1 MAWRKF
7 TKSIA
12 FKIWLPFATS
22 ILFLIAGVFW
32 YYPQKQK
39 QLFLESTNAKLRGMA
54 NTVALGVELS
64 LAYENFEGLERTI
77 NLARELPD
85 FEFVAI
91 LQQGENKQKEIF
103 TKNPV
108 NYSDELILQKDE
120 SKYYYQEYPLDK
132 SIFNGSVLIA
142 TSKKRVDQSLY
153 ELNTPVHVFLIS
165 LMVISM
171 LIFYMFAI
179 KISKPIRAVT
189 DLAIELEK
197 GNYNINITPISNKD
211 EIGDLNNAFYKLKR
225 SLKEAKQK
233 NDEFNKELE
242 IEINKRTRDLSEAQT
257 KLLQAQDVA
266 RLGNFELDLETDN
279 LEMSKG
285 LKTLL
290 ALSDQDSQSLNQILI
305 YLNPDDR
312 VLLEKELMASKLAQ
326 RYQFKLDLRIIGKR
340 TVKWIYLQA
349 ELHIDPLTRVRKIRG
364 IIQDISTRKTYEE
377 ELDRLSLVAK
387 KTSNCVVIT
396 DLDRRIVWVNDSL
409 IRLSGYSREEII
421 GNTPRMFQFE
431 KTNID
436 TVARIRELLS
446 KDKEVSAEIL
456 NRGKHGNEY
465 WLQLDIVPLLDKESN
480 KIGYMAVETDITE
493 RKNKETEISE
503 LLDLTQN
510 QNSRLRN
517 YAHIVSHN
525 LRSHSSNF
533 YMLIELLKSQHPHL
547 TEDKVFSLLNQ
558 ASNNLEETISHL
570 KEVVLMNDK
579 AGESM
584 VKIELKKAVE
594 KACIDVV
601 ALASEQQVKIIN
613 EVNDQC
619 YVIGI
624 PAYIDSIILN
634 FLTNGIKYKS
644 PDRESYVKIRTEKHE
659 DKMVMLFEDNGLG
672 IDLNKHGHKL
682 FGMYKKF
689 HSHKDSRGVGLFIS
703 KNQIEAMGGSVS
715 VQSEPNVGTT
725 FKIEFKNE

>member
-1 MAWRKF
+1 M
-7 TKSIA
+7 
-12 FKIWLPFATS
+12 
-22 ILFLIAGVFW
+22 
-32 YYPQKQK
+32 
-39 QLFLESTNAKLRGMA
+39 
-54 NTVALGVELS
+54 
-64 LAYENFEGLERTI
+64 
-77 NLARELPD
+77 
-85 FEFVAI
+85 
-91 LQQGENKQKEIF
+91 
-103 TKNPV
+103 
-108 NYSDELILQKDE
+108 
-120 SKYYYQEYPLDK
+120 
-132 SIFNGSVLIA
+132 
-142 TSKKRVDQSLY
+142 
-153 ELNTPVHVFLIS
+153 
-165 LMVISM
+165 
-171 LIFYMFAI
+171 
-179 KISKPIRAVT
+179 
-189 DLAIELEK
+189 
-197 GNYNINITPISNKD
+197 
-211 EIGDLNNAFYKLKR
+211 
-225 SLKEAKQK
+225 
-233 NDEFNKELE
+233 
-242 IEINKRTRDLSEAQT
+242 
-257 KLLQAQDVA
+257 
-266 RLGNFELDLETDN
+266 
-279 LEMSKG
+279 
-285 LKTLL
+285 
-290 ALSDQDSQSLNQILI
+290 
-305 YLNPDDR
+305 
-312 VLLEKELMASKLAQ
+312 
-326 RYQFKLDLRIIGKR
+326 
-340 TVKWIYLQA
+340 
-349 ELHIDPLTRVRKIRG
+349 
-364 IIQDISTRKTYEE
+364 
-377 ELDRLSLVAK
+377 
-387 KTSNCVVIT
+387 IT